1 MINCLYDFYVV
12 VIFEDFEGENIVLSE
27 IGVVIEI
34 KGGYIVIL
42 RSALLEHFN
51 LYVLKNRFSIVFYL
65 RKTFY
70 SKI

>member
-1 MINCLYDFYVV
+1 MMDCLYNFCVV
-12 VIFEDFEGENIVLSE
+12 IIFEDFEGRNMVLSE
-27 IGVVIEI
+27 IGVIIKIE
-34 KGGYIVIL
+34 GRYIIIL